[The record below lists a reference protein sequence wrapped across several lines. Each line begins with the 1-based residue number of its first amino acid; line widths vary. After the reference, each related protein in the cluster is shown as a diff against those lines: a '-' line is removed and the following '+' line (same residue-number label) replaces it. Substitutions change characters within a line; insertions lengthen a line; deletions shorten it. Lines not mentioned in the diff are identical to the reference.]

1 MTTNIQ
7 LEEAAAKL
15 NLGNFR
21 GIFMRDEIS
30 KMKVN
35 DNECGILNLDSM
47 KNSGTHWVAWYKD
60 NNNKIYFDSFGIQP
74 PKEIIKYLRSP
85 ILYNTF
91 QIQQFNDSNC
101 GEWCLYVLNK
111 LNKGGDYIDIIL
123 DIINNHRLYN

>member
-15 NLGNFR
+15 NFKTFR

-35 DNECGILNLDSM
+35 DYECGILNLDLSE
-47 KNSGTHWVAWYKD
+47 NSGTHWVAWYKD

-111 LNKGGDYIDIIL
+111 LNMGENYVDIIL
-123 DIINNHRLYN
+123 EVVNKHRLY